1 MTLTE
6 QKARARCPLRG
17 TGEFECVF
25 VQHPPSSLS
34 FIHKHH
40 LLFSISISIPFLS
53 FSSSILRCHR
63 YCRLWYSVIKAN
75 EQRIHFF
82 CVRNPKSHYYSSI
95 PQVLIQG
102 SQRNGSHSSSRRPT
116 SERQFSIKF
125 GELACERPSPS
136 ARAISFTSPFKE
148 RIKFY
153 RLESRIRSDRKCL
166 TLSGNDL
173 VGTFLYCIEG

>member
-1 MTLTE
+1 MS
-6 QKARARCPLRG
+6 AAGHRRNSS
-17 TGEFECVF
+17 VF
-25 VQHPPSSLS
+25 LCNILLPHFLSSTNILSYSLS
-34 FIHKHH
+34 
-40 LLFSISISIPFLS
+40 LSLFLS
-53 FSSSILRCHR
+53 FPFHLPLRCHR
-63 YCRLWYSVIKAN
+63 YCRRWYSVIKAN
-75 EQRIHFF
+75 EQRNPFFF

-125 GELACERPSPS
+125 GKLARERPSPS

-153 RLESRIRSDRKCL
+153 RLEGRIRSDRKCL
-166 TLSGNDL
+166 ALSGNDL

>member
-1 MTLTE
+1 MFLCNILLPHFLSSTNII
-6 QKARARCPLRG
+6 
-17 TGEFECVF
+17 
-25 VQHPPSSLS
+25 SYSLS
-34 FIHKHH
+34 
-40 LLFSISISIPFLS
+40 LSLFLS
-53 FSSSILRCHR
+53 FPFHLPSSVATVIARCGTR
-63 YCRLWYSVIKAN
+63 YCRLWYSVIEAN

-82 CVRNPKSHYYSSI
+82 CVRNPKSHYYSST

-125 GELACERPSPS
+125 GKLARERPSPS